1 MTYNPYEILEVNEQW
16 PLDEITKKYLQKKSE
31 LTNLLFSEGRT
42 GSDAAEK
49 LQQIKE
55 AYEDIKY
62 IKNADAGIY
71 GENDVR
77 PLGRIE
83 ELVKQNNL
91 TEAQKLLDA
100 QTERGAEWHYIQAAL
115 YYKQGWIMESKKQ
128 LELAIKQAPNED
140 KYHKALKSLMNVINF
155 GHPDGPQ
162 IPGNTGRSYQE
173 PSEDAGTTCCKICG
187 ALMIADC
194 CCDCLCR

>member
-62 IKNADAGIY
+62 IKNADA
-71 GENDVR
+71 EFTA
-77 PLGRIE
+77 
-83 ELVKQNNL
+83 K
-91 TEAQKLLDA
+91 T
-100 QTERGAEWHYIQAAL
+100 
-115 YYKQGWIMESKKQ
+115 M
-128 LELAIKQAPNED
+128 
-140 KYHKALKSLMNVINF
+140 
-155 GHPDGPQ
+155 
-162 IPGNTGRSYQE
+162 
-173 PSEDAGTTCCKICG
+173 
-187 ALMIADC
+187 
-194 CCDCLCR
+194 